1 MLQTHAHIC
10 RHFSPHRRVLVLIP
24 IKRTE
29 IEPIALKFEP
39 EVFKEKSKFLSL
51 MERVMLEERLAME
64 ELKTKYGKN
73 IPYDVHLQTCQKKV
87 NKRICKV
94 CIKYH
99 ATAKSLK
106 EHMKVC
112 KRSKSNDGPAKKVKR
127 KGRKVQQTWL
137 EESDESDKEEDINA
151 SFVDQE
157 HEDNDNEHL
166 EIVTL
171 PVTHSIVYPGQ
182 DVETILNLREWL
194 KSPWQAMHD

>member
-10 RHFSPHRRVLVLIP
+10 RHFFPHRRVLVLIP

-94 CIKYH
+94 CMKYH

-106 EHMKVC
+106 EPMKVC
-112 KRSKSNDGPAKKVKR
+112 KKSKSNDGPAKKVKR
-127 KGRKVQQTWL
+127 KRRKDQQIWL
-137 EESDESDKEEDINA
+137 EESDESPRRSKIC
-151 SFVDQE
+151 
-157 HEDNDNEHL
+157 
-166 EIVTL
+166 
-171 PVTHSIVYPGQ
+171 
-182 DVETILNLREWL
+182 
-194 KSPWQAMHD
+194 